1 MPIVS
6 EVDALVTVQIAPFH
20 PSPYESTVCTARQLL
35 VAVGAGETDGSAVG
49 TDDVGESEAD
59 GSAVG
64 TDDVGGGEMD
74 GSAVGSDVGPAL
86 GAGVVGTGVGAGVVG
101 NDVGAG
107 VVGTEV
113 IVGELVGATTVVMV
127 MPSSAMSPV

>member
-35 VAVGAGETDGSAVG
+35 VAVGAGET
-49 TDDVGESEAD
+49 
-59 GSAVG
+59 
-64 TDDVGGGEMD
+64 D